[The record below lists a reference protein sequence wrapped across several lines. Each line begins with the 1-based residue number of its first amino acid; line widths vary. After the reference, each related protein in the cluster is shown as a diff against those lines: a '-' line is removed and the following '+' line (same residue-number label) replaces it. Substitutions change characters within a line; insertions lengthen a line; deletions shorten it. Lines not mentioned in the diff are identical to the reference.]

1 MLAPE
6 KLKEIKCVRIRKCFI
21 DAAAQLIQEFGIEGT
36 SIRKISK
43 IVGYNSATTYNY
55 FENFEHLVTF
65 ATLRFLDSYT
75 AELSKLML
83 DDINALERY
92 IRVFTCFARYSFSS
106 PDIYAHLFYGNYEN
120 RLSEIIRE
128 YYEMYPDELKVSH
141 ADVRGMLYTG
151 SIIERERRITSPIC
165 QEGFITEDSQKYLVE
180 ISIATH
186 ERLLRQMVQQPHAHN
201 VEEQVQCYV
210 DTMCYVLR
218 LMKKPGTP
226 TVDSLGI

>member
-55 FENFEHLVTF
+55 FENFEHLMTF
-65 ATLRFLDSYT
+65 ASMRYLSPYT
-75 AELSKLML
+75 EELSRLML
-83 DDINALERY
+83 DDVDALECY
-92 IRVFTCFARYSFSS
+92 IRVLTCFARYSFSA
-106 PDIYAHLFYGNYEN
+106 PAIYANLFYGSYAN

-141 ADVRGMLYTG
+141 VDVRGMLYTG
-151 SIIERERRITSPIC
+151 SIIEREWRITRPIY
-165 QEGFITEDSQKYLVE
+165 QAGFITENSQKYLVE

-186 ERLLRQMVQQPHAHN
+186 ERLLRQMMQQPRAHTI
-201 VEEQVQCYV
+201 EEQVQCYV

-226 TVDSLGI
+226 IVDSLGI